1 MKCLLLLLLGW
12 LCELFLFFLLSLCV
26 DVLLVCVEGCRQVT
40 GVIAMMMTG
49 RVLLVCALCVLW
61 CGFSGIAADDTGGAD
76 VSAVDHFL
84 SRWRAQLR
92 KECVEEVGRRTG
104 DGVNGPAFEECVRRG
119 MDGVRAAVDGRGHW
133 RPQQFVVATSA
144 GDTSDDYKDP
154 GSLPEGQ
161 SGSVAQLTDQ
171 QPLKPAP
178 RSVPG
183 SMDNATEKNKSTNP
197 AQPLATGEK
206 INGELMEVKSDDE
219 DAKGK
224 SEEEEGEEVEETHEE
239 ADGNA
244 GSGTSDGSQKQGKQ
258 KAGTGKGASGG
269 TAKENVNVVAG
280 SNLAGGAAA
289 SPPVVSVDVEN
300 PKSVELIRDD
310 GGKRQTREKTVQE
323 PPAVKLGEN
332 VPAELISTE
341 DAAEGEK
348 QKTEEKAEK
357 AETKEEQKT
366 TAEKSNEETQT
377 APEKKTKEEQ
387 KDKEVQ
393 HVRSKNEEKETDE
406 AQPPAKKEADVEKT
420 AAFKNIQMNN
430 ITKPGD
436 SDGSTA
442 VSHTTSPLLLLV
454 VACAAAAAVVTA

>member
-1 MKCLLLLLLGW
+1 
-12 LCELFLFFLLSLCV
+12 
-26 DVLLVCVEGCRQVT
+26 
-40 GVIAMMMTG
+40 MMMTG

-61 CGFSGIAADDTGGAD
+61 CGLSGIAADDTGGAD

-119 MDGVRAAVDGRGHW
+119 MDGVRAVVDGRGHW
-133 RPQQFVVATSA
+133 RPQQFVVVATSA

-178 RSVPG
+178 SSVPG

-206 INGELMEVKSDDE
+206 INGKLMEVKSDDE
-219 DAKGK
+219 EAKGK

-310 GGKRQTREKTVQE
+310 VGGKRQTREKTVQE
-323 PPAVKLGEN
+323 PPAMKLAEN

-357 AETKEEQKT
+357 VETKEEQKT
-366 TAEKSNEETQT
+366 TAEKSNEETPT

-406 AQPPAKKEADVEKT
+406 AQPAAKKEADVEKT

-442 VSHTTSPLLLLV
+442 VSHTTSPLLLLL
-454 VACAAAAAVVTA
+454 VACAAAAAVAA

>member
-1 MKCLLLLLLGW
+1 M
-12 LCELFLFFLLSLCV
+12 
-26 DVLLVCVEGCRQVT
+26 
-40 GVIAMMMTG
+40 AMMTG
-49 RVLLVCALCVLW
+49 RVLLVCALCMLW
-61 CGFSGIAADDTGGAD
+61 WGLFGIAADGAGGAD
-76 VSAVDHFL
+76 GSAVEYLFP
-84 SRWRAQLR
+84 RWRAQLR
-92 KECVEEVGRRTG
+92 SECAEEVGRRTG
-104 DGVNGPAFEECVRRG
+104 GGVNDPALEECVRRRT
-119 MDGVRAAVDGRGHW
+119 DGVRAVVDGRGHW
-133 RPQQFVVATSA
+133 RPQQFVVVATSA

-161 SGSVAQLTDQ
+161 SGSVAQLTVQ

-178 RSVPG
+178 SSVPG
-183 SMDNATEKNKSTNP
+183 SADNATEKNKPTNP

-206 INGELMEVKSDDE
+206 INGELIEIKSDDE
-219 DAKGK
+219 GTKGK
-224 SEEEEGEEVEETHEE
+224 SEDEGEKVEENDDE

-244 GSGTSDGSQKQGKQ
+244 GSGTSDGSQEQGKQ
-258 KAGTGKGASGG
+258 KAGTGQGASGG

-280 SNLAGGAAA
+280 SNLAEGAAA
-289 SPPVVSVDVEN
+289 SPPVVSVNVEN

-310 GGKRQTREKTVQE
+310 VGGRRQTREKTVQE
-323 PPAVKLGEN
+323 PPAVKLKEN

-348 QKTEEKAEK
+348 QKTEEKAEE
-357 AETKEEQKT
+357 AETKEEQKNA
-366 TAEKSNEETQT
+366 AEKSKEETPT

-393 HVRSKNEEKETDE
+393 RVRSKNEEKETDGAE
-406 AQPPAKKEADVEKT
+406 PPAKKEAEVEKT
-420 AAFKNIQMNN
+420 AAFKNIHMNN

-454 VACAAAAAVVTA
+454 VVACAAAAAVVAA